1 MNDGGPDESSLMLS
15 PTSHTTAATTTV
27 RRQRASANTA
37 SMVLNDIQTTPRLL
51 GASMPSESSD
61 DVDGLKVGQTRTFP
75 WRGVANVSVLVL
87 IMTGLVML
95 FVFYPVLYYYQ
106 RGPRTDAVL
115 SNPQVNHTG
124 QVPSLI
130 GVRRTR
136 TGYDGYPYTLVFS
149 DEFTVPGRTFYPGE
163 DPYWE
168 AVDLWYGVTGDE
180 EWYDPRQVTTR
191 DGSLVITMDS
201 VDTLESGLTPNST
214 APFTAADNHNLNY
227 RSGMLQSWN
236 KFCFS
241 SGYIEVAVVL
251 PGPNEDTAGYWP
263 GVWTMGNLA
272 RPGFVATTDG
282 MWPYTYDS
290 CDVGTFPNQTLKDHS
305 GPPAALF
312 SDASREKY
320 NNELSWLSGQ
330 RLSACTCPN
339 SDHPGPFL
347 SSGQYR
353 GRGAPEIDVFE
364 AEIDKLAGV
373 GQVVSQSAQFAPFTA
388 DYVYLNATED
398 EWKIYDE
405 TLTRANAYHGSAV
418 QQAVSGLTHLPSG
431 GFQGSDRT
439 FVVYGFEYYANPDA
453 RSDGFI
459 TWIVDGKP
467 STRMG
472 AGAVAPDPNGSH
484 VGQRLIPEEPMSIVL
499 NLGISPNWQTIDLT
513 TMIFPAEML
522 IDYVRVYQRDDF
534 MNVGCNPAA
543 YPTSGYIAEHLDAYT
558 NPNITDWQ
566 WDKPRNSLY
575 DGC

>member
-1 MNDGGPDESSLMLS
+1 MKE
-15 PTSHTTAATTTV
+15 
-27 RRQRASANTA
+27 
-37 SMVLNDIQTTPRLL
+37 
-51 GASMPSESSD
+51 
-61 DVDGLKVGQTRTFP
+61 KK
-75 WRGVANVSVLVL
+75 GVVNISVLVV
-87 IMTGLVML
+87 IITGLIVL

-106 RGPRTDAVL
+106 QAPRMDAVAGNQL
-115 SNPQVNHTG
+115 VNHTG
-124 QVPSLI
+124 QVPLLI
-130 GVRRTR
+130 GMPSLVDADTPKDARTR
-136 TGYDGYPYTLVFS
+136 TGYDGQKYTLVFS
-149 DEFTVPGRTFYPGE
+149 DEFTIPGRTFYPGD

-168 AVDLWYGVTGDE
+168 AVDLWYGVTGDQ

-201 VDTLESGLTPNST
+201 TDTLESGLTQNST
-214 APFTAADNHNLNY
+214 APFTAADNHDLSY

-272 RPGFVATTDG
+272 RPGFRATTDG

-312 SDASREKY
+312 SDFSRDKY

-330 RLSACTCPN
+330 RLSACTCPH
-339 SDHPGPFL
+339 SDHPGPLL
-347 SSGQYR
+347 SSGKYR
-353 GRGAPEIDVFE
+353 GRGAPEIDIFE
-364 AEIDKLAGV
+364 AERDKAAGV

-398 EWKIYDE
+398 EWKIYDD
-405 TLTRANAYHGSAV
+405 TVTRANSYRGSAV
-418 QQAVSGLTHLPSG
+418 QQAVSGLTRLPSG

-453 RSDGFI
+453 RSEGFI
-459 TWIVDGKP
+459 TWVVDGKP

-472 AGAVAPDPNGSH
+472 AGAMAPDPHGSQ

-522 IDYVRVYQRDDF
+522 IDYVRVYQRDDS

-543 YPTSGYIAEHLDAYT
+543 YPTSGYIAEHIDAYMD
-558 NPNITDWQ
+558 PNITTWQ
-566 WDKPRNSLY
+566 WDKPKNSLY